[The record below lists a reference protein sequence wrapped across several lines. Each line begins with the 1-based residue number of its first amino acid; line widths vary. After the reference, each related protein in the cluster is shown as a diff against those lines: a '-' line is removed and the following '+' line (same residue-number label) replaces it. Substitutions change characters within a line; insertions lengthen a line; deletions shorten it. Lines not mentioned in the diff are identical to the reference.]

1 MKLLIVTLLV
11 LLSSCIDIPKPEV
24 TVEMGVPD
32 YLEACLNEG
41 YTQEQ
46 CVTFLCMQI
55 SPQPEAPEMQIDG
68 AQ

>member
-1 MKLLIVTLLV
+1 
-11 LLSSCIDIPKPEV
+11 
-24 TVEMGVPD
+24 MGVPD